1 MQICTESKNSIKISI
16 NRKQSFF
23 DMSSLFQ
30 NNIKR
35 KKKSRVVSTQLGD
48 NGSERE
54 SYAQAQKQIQK
65 RR

>member
-48 NGSERE
+48 NGSE
-54 SYAQAQKQIQK
+54 
-65 RR
+65 